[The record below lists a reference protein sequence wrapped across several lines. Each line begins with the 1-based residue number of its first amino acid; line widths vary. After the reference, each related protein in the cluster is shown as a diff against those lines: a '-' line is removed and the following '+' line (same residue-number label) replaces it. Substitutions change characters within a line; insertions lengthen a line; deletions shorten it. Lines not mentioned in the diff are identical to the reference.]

1 MENLSAILLQTS
13 VQCDNY
19 RVQAENLERELRNS
33 EAFALQVSVDFG
45 NLKDENIKLEEKLK
59 EKNDK
64 IQFLVKQK
72 EELDLTLVNTTASCV
87 QNENKSKKL
96 ENELE
101 LKNVQFHELSD
112 RFTKLEVKKTFY
124 SNYFFIS

>member
-33 EAFALQVSVDFG
+33 EASALQVSVDFG

-59 EKNDK
+59 EKNDE
-64 IQFLVKQK
+64 IQFLLKQK
-72 EELDLTLVNTTASCV
+72 EELDLTLV

>member
-33 EAFALQVSVDFG
+33 EASTLQVSVDYG
-45 NLKDENIKLEEKLK
+45 NLKDENIKLEKKLK

-87 QNENKSKKL
+87 QYENKSKKL

-112 RFTKLEVKKTFY
+112 SFTKLEVKTTFY

>member
-1 MENLSAILLQTS
+1 M
-13 VQCDNY
+13 
-19 RVQAENLERELRNS
+19 RNS
-33 EAFALQVSVDFG
+33 EASALQVSVDFG

-112 RFTKLEVKKTFY
+112 RFTKLEVNKTFY